1 MRPYNS
7 HFLRERFP
15 SDFFQ
20 QHRDLEELNIDID
33 IDDDKLTELPPE
45 IGQLHNLITL
55 YLGVNKLTTLPP
67 EIGQLQTLEQLDLG
81 ENQLTTLPPEIRQL
95 QNLQQLDLGKNQ
107 LTTLTP
113 EIGQLQNLITL
124 YLGENQLNTLPPE
137 IRQLQ
142 NLQQLD
148 LGKNQLNTLPP
159 EIRQLQNLQQLDLGE
174 NQLNTLPLEIGQLQN
189 LQQLDLGDN
198 PIEDLSALANH
209 PNQNLQVSVSAFRVD
224 LRRQY
229 WTHLSQWKSEWL
241 LTEGNAGMSI
251 VLFKVLRQ
259 QIGYERICEE
269 LPTIELDHWCGY
281 TLLKI
286 KVHEDIEPILNP
298 FLKMLCP
305 STNHINFNM
314 VPLEI
319 TSAEEAVNF
328 LNHNI
333 EQDSFEVQT

>member
-45 IGQLHNLITL
+45 IRQLHNLITL

-67 EIGQLQTLEQLDLG
+67 EIGQLQNLQQLDLG

-107 LTTLTP
+107 LTTLPP

-148 LGKNQLNTLPP
+148 LGKNQLNTLP
-159 EIRQLQNLQQLDLGE
+159 
-174 NQLNTLPLEIGQLQN
+174 LEIGQLQN

-209 PNQNLQVSVSAFRVD
+209 PNQNLQVSAFRVD

-229 WTHLSQWKSEWL
+229 WTHRSQWKSEWL
-241 LTEGNAGMSI
+241 LTEGNAEMCI
-251 VLFKVLRQ
+251 VLLEVLRQ

-286 KVHEDIEPILNP
+286 KVLEDIEPILNP

-305 STNHINFNM
+305 STNHIHFNM

-333 EQDSFEVQT
+333 EQDMFEVQT